1 MKARIWFEG
10 RGQAMRARGYTW
22 SQVKRLMNLYSL
34 PDFAQRAIARGHMF
48 GAAST
53 VRKQER
59 EVQP

>member
-1 MKARIWFEG
+1 
-10 RGQAMRARGYTW
+10 MRARGYTW